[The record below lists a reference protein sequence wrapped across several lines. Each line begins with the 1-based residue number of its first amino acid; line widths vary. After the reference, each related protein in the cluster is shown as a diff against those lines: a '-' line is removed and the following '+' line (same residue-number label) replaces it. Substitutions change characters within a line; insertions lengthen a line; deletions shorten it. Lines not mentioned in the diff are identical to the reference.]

1 MVNHDGINYIITT
14 SQDRHLLSCLGVRKF
29 QKWFFENILSMISS
43 IYQEWV
49 SECCECVIWKEEEEE
64 EDFVELSTSLHT
76 QSGDD
81 DIRSSE
87 KFTHQH
93 RFKYIFNEFI
103 LLAMIRNYHTFNF

>member
-49 SECCECVIWKEEEEE
+49 SVVNVWY
-64 EDFVELSTSLHT
+64 
-76 QSGDD
+76 
-81 DIRSSE
+81 E
-87 KFTHQH
+87 K
-93 RFKYIFNEFI
+93 KKKKKKI
-103 LLAMIRNYHTFNF
+103 L